1 LKLTDYGESAKNMK
15 KLFLASSF
23 WNVAK
28 EFVEFLG
35 TDPMGLTVG
44 FVPTASVPNG
54 DRYFVEKDKKAMI
67 LAGIG
72 FKIKEVDLQ
81 GKTEAELRG
90 EFKGVDII
98 FVAGGNTFYLL
109 REAKKSG
116 FDKIVKELVG
126 QGVVYVGSSAG
137 SYLVCPTIE
146 ASNWKPADKPRF
158 GVIDFTALNLVPFI
172 MSVHFTPECA
182 DIIKQAAPSCKY
194 PIKILTDHQALAVED
209 DKTVLMG
216 QGDEIIL

>member
-1 LKLTDYGESAKNMK
+1 MK
-15 KLFLASSF
+15 KLFLASAF
-23 WNVAK
+23 AGVVK

-35 TDPMGLTVG
+35 KDPQGLLIG
-44 FVPTASVPNG
+44 FVPTAADPY
-54 DRYFVEKDKKAMI
+54 DDKWFVEKDKKA
-67 LAGIG
+67 LADMGL
-72 FKIKEVDLQ
+72 KIKEIGLKD
-81 GKTEAELRG
+81 KTEAELRE
-90 EFKGVDII
+90 EFKGADII

-109 REAKKSG
+109 REARKSG

-126 QGVVYVGSSAG
+126 QGVVYAGSSAG

-172 MSVHFTPECA
+172 MTVHFTPEYA
-182 DIIKQAAPSCKY
+182 DIIKQAVSSCKY
-194 PIKILTDHQALAVED
+194 PVKILTDQQALAVEGD
-209 DKTVLMG
+209 EITLVG